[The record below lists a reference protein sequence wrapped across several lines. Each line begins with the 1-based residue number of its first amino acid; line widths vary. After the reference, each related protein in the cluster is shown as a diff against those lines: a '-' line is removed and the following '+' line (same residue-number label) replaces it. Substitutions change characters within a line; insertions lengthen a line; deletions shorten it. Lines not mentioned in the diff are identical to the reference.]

1 MEKLHSL
8 CVFLAL
14 LVHCLTLSFVEAG
27 VTKIST
33 DKQALLALKARISHD
48 PSKLLGINWS
58 TSSSVCEWIGIRCGF
73 RHHRVTALN
82 ISHLGLTGTL
92 PSQLGNLSFLAT
104 IDIKNNSFYGSL
116 PEELTQLRRLKYLS
130 FSYNRL
136 SGELPASIFDNLPNL
151 QSVNL
156 HENMFQGKIPS
167 TLSKCQILQYLY
179 LSFNYFT
186 RAIPKEIGNLTQLKW
201 VYLGSNK
208 LQGEIPKE
216 LGNLA
221 EVEILSFSNNS
232 LIGTIPSLL
241 FNLSSLI
248 YTDFSN
254 NSLIGS
260 LPDNMC
266 QYLPNLE
273 GLYVS
278 HNQLTGPIPNSLG
291 QCTMLRFVSLEM
303 KQIQRTY
310 SKRNWELDINQL
322 SISWLEQIERWD
334 TIRNW

>member
-1 MEKLHSL
+1 MEKLPSL

-14 LVHCLTLSFVEAG
+14 LVHCLTLSFVDAG

-33 DKQALLALKARISHD
+33 DKQALLSPENL
-48 PSKLLGINWS
+48 
-58 TSSSVCEWIGIRCGF
+58 CGF

-92 PSQLGNLSFLAT
+92 PPQLENLSFLAT

-116 PEELTQLRRLKYLS
+116 PEELLAQLRRLKYLS
-130 FSYNRL
+130 FSYNIL
-136 SGELPASIFDNLPNL
+136 SVELPPSIFDNLPNL
-151 QSVNL
+151 QSVYL
-156 HENMFQGKIPS
+156 HENMLQGKIPS

-186 RAIPKEIGNLTQLKW
+186 GLIPKEIGNLTQLKR
-201 VYLGSNK
+201 VYLGDNK
-208 LQGEIPKE
+208 LQGEISKE

-221 EVEILSFSNNS
+221 EVEILSLSNNS
-232 LIGTIPSLL
+232 LTGTIPTLL

-248 YTDFSN
+248 YMDFSN

-273 GLYVS
+273 GGIPYEIGNLR
-278 HNQLTGPIPNSLG
+278 NLEILQLEFNSLVG
-291 QCTMLRFVSLEM
+291 PVLACLQHLNNDNTFSFG
-303 KQIQRTY
+303 K
-310 SKRNWELDINQL
+310 
-322 SISWLEQIERWD
+322 
-334 TIRNW
+334 